1 MFTTCPNCR
10 LNLAVTAMDLR
21 VGQGYVRCGR
31 CERVFNALLSLSE
44 DLDQAQQSGH
54 VATGTTSMPALEDS
68 ALVPTPADTSNPETP
83 SASAAS
89 LTHDLSAE
97 DDDASWA
104 KITPLRQPV
113 VPTEMNVVETQATGT
128 FETIVLEGDG
138 FLQTEEHV
146 EESEFDAQ
154 LQKLARQMNAADD
167 LEANVH
173 PDEEIVMETADEA
186 ADEFDADLAVGNAPR
201 QHWGWAVAAG
211 LLVLTLLV
219 QIVHYNRQS
228 LVAHPWFER
237 PLQAVYAAF
246 GVTLEPKWDLRAYDL
261 RQLGGEAAGTSSNI
275 VLRATVHNRAA
286 SSQPPPMIRAV
297 LQDRFGNALSTTAIS
312 PQEYLHGD
320 APSRMAPD
328 QRLDAELSLR
338 DPNRQAV
345 GFELDAC
352 LPGADGKL
360 HCSTDP

>member
-10 LNLAVTAMDLR
+10 LNLAVTATDLR

-44 DLDQAQQSGH
+44 DLDQEQQSGH
-54 VATGTTSMPALEDS
+54 VATGTISVPALEDD
-68 ALVPTPADTSNPETP
+68 ALVPAPADMPNPEIAEPATTGL
-83 SASAAS
+83 AAE
-89 LTHDLSAE
+89 E
-97 DDDASWA
+97 DSSWA
-104 KITPLRQPV
+104 KITPLRQPSR
-113 VPTEMNVVETQATGT
+113 EEIDVVESQATGT

-146 EESEFDAQ
+146 DEDEVDAQ
-154 LQKLARQMNAADD
+154 LQELVRQMDTGQPSDTGDD
-167 LEANVH
+167 FEVIQH
-173 PDEEIVMETADEA
+173 PDEEVVMETAVDA
-186 ADEFDADLAVGNAPR
+186 ADEFDADWAVGNAPR
-201 QHWGWAVAAG
+201 QHRGWTVAAG
-211 LLVLTLLV
+211 LLLLTLLM
-219 QIVHYNRQS
+219 QIVHVNRQS

-237 PLQAVYAAF
+237 PLQAVYAVF
-246 GVTLEPKWDLRAYDL
+246 GVILEPKWNLRAYDL
-261 RQLGGEAAGTSSNI
+261 RQLGGEAAGTSANI
-275 VLRATVHNRAA
+275 VLHASVHNRAA

-320 APSRMAPD
+320 VPARMAPD

-338 DPNRQAV
+338 DPNKQAV

-360 HCSTDP
+360 HCSADP